1 MITKGSVILSL
12 ALIFRNDIL
21 TAVEFVYLQFKDQRM
36 VNKVFAILLIALT
49 ALAHYLNNNCLS
61 VRTI

>member
-21 TAVEFVYLQFKDQRM
+21 TAVEFVHLQFKDQRM

-49 ALAHYLNNNCLS
+49 SLAHYLNNNCLF